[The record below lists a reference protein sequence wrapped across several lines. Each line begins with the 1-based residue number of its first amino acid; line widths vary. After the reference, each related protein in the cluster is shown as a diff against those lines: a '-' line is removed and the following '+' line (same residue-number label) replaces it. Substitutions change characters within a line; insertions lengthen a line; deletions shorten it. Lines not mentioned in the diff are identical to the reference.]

1 MLRFDRMLPVFLFLL
16 LSGSVTAQRSIFKA
30 ELSAVEE
37 DLRFDVNIVPV
48 SLSVVEAAA
57 SAGYSYTGKRPDL
70 NMPPTL
76 VFSLDGSRAFLP
88 VPGSD
93 KVLVFSP
100 RTGEFEA
107 ALAVPKNPMQ
117 AALSPDGRYVFV
129 TCIEVM
135 RNLPQSAQ
143 KFEGDYVGSLVR
155 IDVDT
160 LQTAVLDFDKVFFS
174 VVNNPVFSP
183 DGSTVFLASA
193 GTDELLRV
201 DVELMEEV
209 GPRLKFVP
217 GACPTQ
223 ILVIPQRN
231 MLAVC
236 LVGSTALYQV
246 DYPDA
251 VVLVD
256 LAGFQEVERLEP
268 ATGPGEDDPIV
279 HDFTAT
285 TRMAVSS
292 DGRYLGIPDQMYS
305 GSSGYPELGADR
317 FWIFDLET
325 GNQKSYLVAGLAM
338 GVYWTPDDRF
348 LVISALNL
356 NFVDPVTDETTDM
369 TPLQSDFR
377 PGTIPAFSSD
387 GRWLYLAAPLNDSV
401 VVYDL
406 ATGEVPRFIDVGG
419 EVELAEG
426 SSLPSAPLVVA
437 LTPDKEFLIVLNYN
451 ANTLEWIGWTTHFFI
466 QGAVDNEEF
475 FTGITLANPSEED
488 ASVIM
493 TGFTQSGVIPSD
505 DPDTEDVVE
514 YVNPREWVIPAR
526 GQLAQ
531 TSPEWIESSEAKTGN
546 LWFDADTDQPEL
558 RGFFLIG
565 DRALRRMDGVVAAR
579 ETSQQWL
586 LPEVHLTDGMAT
598 ELVILNPNRQSTS
611 YSVTLFDEEGNAVAS
626 VSNQL
631 ASRTFF
637 VGMVRDIDASDGLT
651 GGLFPES
658 VFNDFTD
665 GYLQVSCP
673 TGVVVSARYFDAE
686 ELAVLNATPVGD
698 LDEKPTRFVVPQ
710 VVGAENAVS
719 TLRLVNSY
727 PKPVAGEG
735 EEEPELD
742 PERTIHVSLKM
753 RDDQGTLLAEPVQRD
768 LVQGQA
774 MRADVLELFGLAG
787 AGAPVS
793 GWLEIEADRSGL
805 VGDVELV
812 LEGGR
817 AMTTLALSSVASTE
831 LFFSHVAQGVGIST
845 GVALVNASDE
855 ASATRL
861 EIYAADGTLTG
872 FGKFVL
878 PPGGRRIGLL
888 PELVEGFETQLG
900 GYVKVS
906 SDRPLFGLEL
916 FYADSLEYMAAVP
929 GQ

>member
-1 MLRFDRMLPVFLFLL
+1 MLCFRRILPILLFAL
-16 LSGSVTAQRSIFKA
+16 LSGSMTAQRSVFKA

-37 DLRFDVNIVPV
+37 GLRFDVNIVPV
-48 SLSVVEAAA
+48 SSNVVEAAA

-70 NMPPTL
+70 NMPPSL

-107 ALAVPKNPMQ
+107 ALAVPKNPLQ

-129 TCIEVM
+129 ACIEVM
-135 RNLPQSAQ
+135 RNLPESAQ
-143 KFEGDYVGSLVR
+143 KFEGDYVGFLVR

-160 LQTAVLDFDKVFFS
+160 LQTTVLEFKRVFFS
-174 VVNNPVFSP
+174 VVNNLVFSP

-201 DVELMEEV
+201 DVELMQEA
-209 GPRLKFVP
+209 GPRLKFIP

-223 ILVIPQRN
+223 VLVIPQRN

-256 LAGFQEVERLEP
+256 FARFQEVKRLEP
-268 ATGPGEDDPIV
+268 ATGPGQEDPVV
-279 HDFTAT
+279 HEFTAT

-305 GSSGYPELGADR
+305 SNSAYPYLATDR
-317 FWIFDLET
+317 FWVFDLET
-325 GNQKSYLVAGLAM
+325 GEQKGYLVAGLAM

-348 LVISALNL
+348 LVISSLNL
-356 NFVDPVTDETTDM
+356 SFVDPVTDEITDI

-377 PGTIPAFSSD
+377 PGTIPAFSPD
-387 GRWLYLAAPLNDSV
+387 GRWLYLAAPLNDSI

-406 ATGEVPRFIDVGG
+406 VTGEVPRLIDVGG
-419 EVELAEG
+419 QVELSEG
-426 SSLPSAPLVVA
+426 SSLPSAPLVLA
-437 LTPDKEFLIVLNYN
+437 LTPDEEFLIVLNYN
-451 ANTLEWIGWTTHFFI
+451 ANALEWVTWTSHFFI

-493 TGFTQSGVIPSD
+493 TGFTRSGVLLSD
-505 DPDTEDVVE
+505 DPGTEDVVE
-514 YVNPREWVIPAR
+514 YINPREWVIPAR

-546 LWFDADTDQPEL
+546 LWFDVDTDQPEL

-579 ETSQQWL
+579 KTSQRWV

-611 YSVTLFDEEGNAVAS
+611 YSVTLFDEEGDVVAS

-658 VFNDFTD
+658 VFKDFTD

-673 TGVVVSARYFDAE
+673 TGVVVYARYFDAE
-686 ELAVLNATPVGD
+686 KLAVLNATPVSD
-698 LDEKPTRFVVPQ
+698 LDEKPTRFVVSQ

-727 PKPVAGEG
+727 PKPIAGED

-742 PERTIHVSLKM
+742 PEMTIHVSLKL
-753 RDDQGTLLAEPVQRD
+753 RDDQGTLMAEPVELE

-774 MRADVLELFGLAG
+774 KRADVLELFDLVDTGEL
-787 AGAPVS
+787 VS
-793 GWLEIEADRSGL
+793 GWLEIQADRGGL

-817 AMTTLALSSVASTE
+817 AMTTLALASVASTE
-831 LFFSHVAQGVGIST
+831 LFFSHVAQGAGIST
-845 GVALVNASDE
+845 GVALVNAGDE

-872 FGKFVL
+872 FREFVL

-906 SDRPLFGLEL
+906 SDPPLFGLEL

>member
-1 MLRFDRMLPVFLFLL
+1 MLCFRRILPILLFAL
-16 LSGSVTAQRSIFKA
+16 LSGSMTAQRSVFKA

-37 DLRFDVNIVPV
+37 GLRFDVNIAPV
-48 SLSVVEAAA
+48 SSRVVEAAA

-70 NMPPTL
+70 NMPPSL

-107 ALAVPKNPMQ
+107 ALAVPKNPLQ

-129 TCIEVM
+129 ACIEVM
-135 RNLPQSAQ
+135 RNLPESAQ
-143 KFEGDYVGSLVR
+143 KFEGDYVGFLVR

-160 LQTAVLDFDKVFFS
+160 LQTTVLEFKRVFFS
-174 VVNNPVFSP
+174 VVNNLVFSP

-201 DVELMEEV
+201 DVELMQEA
-209 GPRLKFVP
+209 GPRLKFIP

-223 ILVIPQRN
+223 VLVIPQRN

-256 LAGFQEVERLEP
+256 FARFQEVKRLEP
-268 ATGPGEDDPIV
+268 ATGPGQEDPVV
-279 HDFTAT
+279 HEFTAT

-305 GSSGYPELGADR
+305 SNSAYPYLATDR
-317 FWIFDLET
+317 FWVFDLET
-325 GNQKSYLVAGLAM
+325 GEQKGYLVAGLAM

-348 LVISALNL
+348 LVISSLNL
-356 NFVDPVTDETTDM
+356 SFVDPVTDEITDI

-377 PGTIPAFSSD
+377 PGTIPAFSPD
-387 GRWLYLAAPLNDSV
+387 GRWLYLAAPLNDSI

-406 ATGEVPRFIDVGG
+406 VTGEVPRLIDVGG
-419 EVELAEG
+419 QVELSEG
-426 SSLPSAPLVVA
+426 SSLPSAPLVLA
-437 LTPDKEFLIVLNYN
+437 LTPDEEFLIVLNYN
-451 ANTLEWIGWTTHFFI
+451 ANALEWVTWTSHFFI

-493 TGFTQSGVIPSD
+493 TGFTRSGVLLSD
-505 DPDTEDVVE
+505 DPGTEDVVE
-514 YVNPREWVIPAR
+514 YINPREWVIPAR

-546 LWFDADTDQPEL
+546 LWFDVDTDQPEL

-579 ETSQQWL
+579 KTSQRWV

-611 YSVTLFDEEGNAVAS
+611 YSVTLFDEEGDVVAS

-658 VFNDFTD
+658 VFKDFTD

-673 TGVVVSARYFDAE
+673 TGVVVYARYFDAE
-686 ELAVLNATPVGD
+686 KLAVLNATPVSD
-698 LDEKPTRFVVPQ
+698 LDEKPTRFVVSQ

-727 PKPVAGEG
+727 PKPIAGED

-742 PERTIHVSLKM
+742 PEMTIHVSLKL
-753 RDDQGTLLAEPVQRD
+753 RDDQGTLMAEPVELE

-774 MRADVLELFGLAG
+774 KRADVLELFDLVDTGEL
-787 AGAPVS
+787 VS
-793 GWLEIEADRSGL
+793 GWLEIQADRGGL

-817 AMTTLALSSVASTE
+817 AMTTLALASVASTE
-831 LFFSHVAQGVGIST
+831 LFFSHVAQGAGIST
-845 GVALVNASDE
+845 GVALVNAGDE

-861 EIYAADGTLTG
+861 EIYAADGTVTG
-872 FGKFVL
+872 LGKTNS
-878 PPGGRRIGLL
+878 P
-888 PELVEGFETQLG
+888 
-900 GYVKVS
+900 
-906 SDRPLFGLEL
+906 RPVTVP
-916 FYADSLEYMAAVP
+916 SAA
-929 GQ
+929 

>member
-1 MLRFDRMLPVFLFLL
+1 M
-16 LSGSVTAQRSIFKA
+16 TAQRSVFKA

-37 DLRFDVNIVPV
+37 GLRFDVNIAPV
-48 SLSVVEAAA
+48 SSRVVEAAA

-70 NMPPTL
+70 NMPPSL

-107 ALAVPKNPMQ
+107 ALAVPKNPLQ

-129 TCIEVM
+129 ACIEVM
-135 RNLPQSAQ
+135 RNLPESAQ
-143 KFEGDYVGSLVR
+143 KFEGDYVGFLVR

-160 LQTAVLDFDKVFFS
+160 LQTTVLEFKRVFFS
-174 VVNNPVFSP
+174 VVNNLVFSP

-201 DVELMEEV
+201 DVELMQEA
-209 GPRLKFVP
+209 GPRLKFIP

-223 ILVIPQRN
+223 VLVIPQRN

-256 LAGFQEVERLEP
+256 FARFQEVKRLEP
-268 ATGPGEDDPIV
+268 ATGPGQEDPVV
-279 HDFTAT
+279 HEFTAT

-305 GSSGYPELGADR
+305 SNSAYPYLATDR
-317 FWIFDLET
+317 FWVFDLET
-325 GNQKSYLVAGLAM
+325 GEQKGYLVAGLAM

-348 LVISALNL
+348 LVISSLNL
-356 NFVDPVTDETTDM
+356 SFVDPVTDEITDI

-377 PGTIPAFSSD
+377 PGTIPAFSPD
-387 GRWLYLAAPLNDSV
+387 GRWLYLAAPLNDSI

-406 ATGEVPRFIDVGG
+406 VTGEVPRLIDVGG
-419 EVELAEG
+419 QVELSEG
-426 SSLPSAPLVVA
+426 SSLPSAPLVLA
-437 LTPDKEFLIVLNYN
+437 LTPDEEFLIVLNYN
-451 ANTLEWIGWTTHFFI
+451 ANALEWVTWTSHFFI

-493 TGFTQSGVIPSD
+493 TGFTRSGVLLSD
-505 DPDTEDVVE
+505 DPGTEDVVE
-514 YVNPREWVIPAR
+514 YINPREWVIPAR

-546 LWFDADTDQPEL
+546 LWFDVDTDQPEL

-579 ETSQQWL
+579 KTSQRWV

-611 YSVTLFDEEGNAVAS
+611 YSVTLFDEEGDVVAS

-658 VFNDFTD
+658 VFKDFTD

-673 TGVVVSARYFDAE
+673 TGVVVYARYFDAE
-686 ELAVLNATPVGD
+686 KLAVLNATPVSD
-698 LDEKPTRFVVPQ
+698 LDEKPTRFVVSQ

-727 PKPVAGEG
+727 PKPIAGED

-742 PERTIHVSLKM
+742 PEMTIHVSLKL
-753 RDDQGTLLAEPVQRD
+753 RDDQGTLMAEPVELE

-774 MRADVLELFGLAG
+774 KRADVLELFDLVDTGEL
-787 AGAPVS
+787 VS
-793 GWLEIEADRSGL
+793 GWLEIQADRGGL

-817 AMTTLALSSVASTE
+817 AMTTLALASVASTE
-831 LFFSHVAQGVGIST
+831 LFFSHVAQGAGIST
-845 GVALVNASDE
+845 GVALVNAGDE

-861 EIYAADGTLTG
+861 EIYAADGTVTG
-872 FGKFVL
+872 LGKTNS
-878 PPGGRRIGLL
+878 P
-888 PELVEGFETQLG
+888 
-900 GYVKVS
+900 
-906 SDRPLFGLEL
+906 RPVTVP
-916 FYADSLEYMAAVP
+916 SAA
-929 GQ
+929 

>member
-1 MLRFDRMLPVFLFLL
+1 M
-16 LSGSVTAQRSIFKA
+16 TAQRSVFKA

-37 DLRFDVNIVPV
+37 GLRFDVNIVPV
-48 SLSVVEAAA
+48 SSNVVEAAA

-70 NMPPTL
+70 NMPPSL

-107 ALAVPKNPMQ
+107 ALAVPKNPLQ

-129 TCIEVM
+129 ACIEVM
-135 RNLPQSAQ
+135 RNLPESAQ
-143 KFEGDYVGSLVR
+143 KFEGDYVGFLVR

-160 LQTAVLDFDKVFFS
+160 LQTTVLEFKRVFFS
-174 VVNNPVFSP
+174 VVNNLVFSP

-201 DVELMEEV
+201 DVELMQEA
-209 GPRLKFVP
+209 GPRLKFIP

-223 ILVIPQRN
+223 VLVIPQRN

-256 LAGFQEVERLEP
+256 FARFQEVKRLEP
-268 ATGPGEDDPIV
+268 ATGPGQEDPVV
-279 HDFTAT
+279 HEFTAT

-305 GSSGYPELGADR
+305 SNSAYPYLATDR
-317 FWIFDLET
+317 FWVFDLET
-325 GNQKSYLVAGLAM
+325 GEQKGYLVAGLAM

-348 LVISALNL
+348 LVISSLNL
-356 NFVDPVTDETTDM
+356 SFVDPVTDEITDI

-377 PGTIPAFSSD
+377 PGTIPAFSPD
-387 GRWLYLAAPLNDSV
+387 GRWLYLAAPLNDSI

-406 ATGEVPRFIDVGG
+406 VTGEVPRLIDVGG
-419 EVELAEG
+419 QVELSEG
-426 SSLPSAPLVVA
+426 SSLPSAPLVLA
-437 LTPDKEFLIVLNYN
+437 LTPDEEFLIVLNYN
-451 ANTLEWIGWTTHFFI
+451 ANALEWVTWTSHFFI

-493 TGFTQSGVIPSD
+493 TGFTRSGVLLSD
-505 DPDTEDVVE
+505 DPGTEDVVE
-514 YVNPREWVIPAR
+514 YINPREWVIPAR

-546 LWFDADTDQPEL
+546 LWFDVDTDQPEL

-579 ETSQQWL
+579 KTSQRWV

-611 YSVTLFDEEGNAVAS
+611 YSVTLFDEEGDVVAS

-658 VFNDFTD
+658 VFKDFTD

-673 TGVVVSARYFDAE
+673 TGVVVYARYFDAE
-686 ELAVLNATPVGD
+686 KLAVLNATPVSD
-698 LDEKPTRFVVPQ
+698 LDEKPTRFVVSQ

-727 PKPVAGEG
+727 PKPIAGED

-742 PERTIHVSLKM
+742 PEMTIHVSLKL
-753 RDDQGTLLAEPVQRD
+753 RDDQGTLMAEPVELE

-774 MRADVLELFGLAG
+774 KRADVLELFDLVDTGE
-787 AGAPVS
+787 PVS
-793 GWLEIEADRSGL
+793 GWLEIQADRGGL

-817 AMTTLALSSVASTE
+817 AMTTLALASVASTE
-831 LFFSHVAQGVGIST
+831 LFFSHVAQGAGIST
-845 GVALVNASDE
+845 GVALVNAGDE

-861 EIYAADGTLTG
+861 EIYAADGTVTG
-872 FGKFVL
+872 LGEFVL

-906 SDRPLFGLEL
+906 SDPPLFGLEL